1 MKPEEIISTALR
13 VPYVPGGRELDGWD
27 CYGSVRW
34 LYHQYTGILMP
45 EFPAI
50 SHKESMSTQRAAWA
64 VHDHVEE
71 CEFQPLALAAQY
83 KGRRWVHIGLVL
95 PDRRIIHA
103 FDDINKTTTHRRRAF
118 EMLAPVTKY
127 YQWKDPDGHTD
138 CLS

>member
-1 MKPEEIISTALR
+1 MNPEEIISTAMR
-13 VPYVPGGRELDGWD
+13 VPYLPGGRDLDGWD

-34 LYHQYTGILMP
+34 LYQQYTGILMP

-127 YQWKDPDGHTD
+127 YQWKDSDGHTD